1 MSGRL
6 HHLNFFRRAAVGI
19 HSIHFMKLQLSITS
33 LAISLIANHTVF
45 ADHGPGTSGSGFI
58 TFSAE
63 TLKPGQFSSSF
74 QFDWTEFDSPGG
86 MPEEVDLLDRSFL
99 STFNVSYGVVE
110 NFQLGLT
117 YGYFS
122 SEGNREFEHGDEV
135 TFDPDGFT
143 DVWLTGKYRFYQG
156 SAGQFAMLGGIKTPT
171 GDSTLTNSEG
181 EPVEPSATAGTGAW
195 DGLAGFAYTVPLS
208 ATVTLDASA
217 IYTFRG
223 ERHDYRLGDRLD
235 LGTSLA
241 WRVCGDAVT
250 YPQVS
255 LVAEATLRHVQKSEE
270 GGADDA
276 ATGGTVL
283 FLSPGVKVSFTE
295 RLAASMG
302 VQFPVV
308 QDLNG
313 DQLERDFRLITGISY
328 TF

>member
-1 MSGRL
+1 
-6 HHLNFFRRAAVGI
+6 
-19 HSIHFMKLQLSITS
+19 MKLHLSITS
-33 LAISLIANHTVF
+33 LVISLIANHTAF

-74 QFDWTEFDSPGG
+74 QFDWTEFDSLGG

-122 SEGNREFEHGDEV
+122 SEGNREFENGDEV

-143 DVWLTGKYRFYQG
+143 DLWLTGKYRFYQG
-156 SAGQFAMLGGIKTPT
+156 PTGQFAILGGIKAPT
-171 GDSTLTNSEG
+171 GDSTIANSEG

-195 DGLAGFAYTVPLS
+195 DGLVGFAYTLPLS
-208 ATVTLDASA
+208 AAVTLDASA
-217 IYTFRG
+217 IYAFRG
-223 ERHDYRLGDRLD
+223 EAHDYRLGDRLD
-235 LGTSLA
+235 LGSSLA

-270 GGADDA
+270 DGADDE

-283 FLSPGVKVSFTE
+283 FLSPAMKVSFNE

-308 QDLNG
+308 QNLNG
-313 DQLERDFRLITGISY
+313 DQLETDFRIITGISY